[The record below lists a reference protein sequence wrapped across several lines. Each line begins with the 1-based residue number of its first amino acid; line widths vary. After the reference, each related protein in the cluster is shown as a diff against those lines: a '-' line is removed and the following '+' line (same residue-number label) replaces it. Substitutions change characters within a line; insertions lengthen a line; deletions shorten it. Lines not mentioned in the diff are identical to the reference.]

1 MIVVTM
7 SMLSAARRQ
16 AFIDAP
22 VPIVWE
28 LVSDVNR
35 HPEWWPR
42 VIEVECDGLE
52 EGCTYREVVK
62 VPLGKDEM
70 HLHVDALEEGRNLS
84 IRCLNTG
91 SFVRFLL
98 TEAQGGT
105 FADVEI
111 GMEPQGLR
119 YRVFDATAGK
129 RYFASWL
136 GQTMEALDAVAC
148 KRAREGSAA

>member
-1 MIVVTM
+1 MTM
-7 SMLSAARRQ
+7 VSAARRQ

-22 VPIVWE
+22 VPIVWD

-42 VIEVECDGLE
+42 VIEVECEGLE
-52 EGCTYREVVK
+52 EGCTYRQLTK
-62 VPLGKDEM
+62 VPLGHDEM
-70 HLHVDALEEGRNLS
+70 HLHVDALDEGRNLS

-91 SFVRFLL
+91 SYVRFQLA
-98 TEAQGGT
+98 EAQGGT

-111 GMEPQGLR
+111 GMEPQGLQ
-119 YRVFDATAGK
+119 YKVFDAVAGK

-136 GQTMEALDAVAC
+136 GQTLEALDEVAC
-148 KRAREGSAA
+148 TRASSPTS

>member
-1 MIVVTM
+1 MEMV
-7 SMLSAARRQ
+7 SAARRQ
-16 AFIDAP
+16 TFIDAP
-22 VPIVWE
+22 VPVVWD

-52 EGCTYREVVK
+52 EGCTYRQLTK
-62 VPLGKDEM
+62 VPLGRDEM
-70 HLHVDALEEGRNLS
+70 NLHVDKLTDCQDLS

-91 SFVRFLL
+91 SYVRFLL

-111 GMEPQGLR
+111 GMEPQGMR
-119 YRVFDATAGK
+119 NKVFDTVAGK
-129 RYFASWL
+129 RYFTTWL
-136 GQTMEALDAVAC
+136 GQTLEALDRAAC
-148 KRAREGSAA
+148 ERAHAAA